1 MDIIWSLGLLV
12 VIVLAF
18 NFITGGRSS
27 TIVRPAFR
35 IAENLVA
42 LAVKAVL
49 NTLGSVFRIGGGAV
63 KLPKSNSGKDNG
75 PSGPPP
81 PRWDKGE

>member
-18 NFITGGRSS
+18 NFMAGGRSS
-27 TIVRPAFR
+27 SIIRPTVRL
-35 IAENLVA
+35 AENLVA
-42 LAVKAVL
+42 FAVKAVL
-49 NTLGSVFRIGGGAV
+49 NTLGAVFRIGGGSV
-63 KLPKSNSGKDNG
+63 KLPKSNPGKDNG

>member
-18 NFITGGRSS
+18 NLMAGGRSS
-27 TIVRPAFR
+27 TIVRPAIR
-35 IAENLVA
+35 IAENLLA
-42 LAVKAVL
+42 FAVKTVL
-49 NTLGSVFRIGGGAV
+49 NTLGSVFRIGGV
-63 KLPKSNSGKDNG
+63 KLPKSNPGKDNG